1 MILCLDIRRAV
12 EIVEADDR
20 KKAADH
26 TEDAKGK
33 PLA

>member
-1 MILCLDIRRAV
+1 MFLDLRRAV

-20 KKAADH
+20 KKAKDQTA
-26 TEDAKGK
+26 DAKGK